1 MLHCSLVCIL
11 LYIQVSHTVACSS
24 FCTSIIFLLDALFR
38 VVLPTNVV
46 IILDLHGSIAVLKL
60 LKTAFLAFVFIKMMS
75 LNIPI

>member
-1 MLHCSLVCIL
+1 
-11 LYIQVSHTVACSS
+11 
-24 FCTSIIFLLDALFR
+24 LLDALFR

-60 LKTAFLAFVFIKMMS
+60 LKTAFLALVFIKMMS